1 MSRYVIWTEDENLE
15 VFVGFDEGFE
25 AFFLTIA
32 DESTDTDEPETYRFH
47 NFTHHPRL
55 EMTLGEVGSTL
66 ERFGLILPPDL
77 HRQLAGDAARCG
89 ISPDSVLV
97 KTSGAASKLQRE
109 LSTDRTKPAV
119 RVLRWKSVL

>member
-32 DESTDTDEPETYRFH
+32 DESTDTDEPDTYRFH

-89 ISPDSVLV
+89 IPPDSMLV
-97 KTSGAASKLQRE
+97 RAGNPDLGPPQEFPAN
-109 LSTDRTKPAV
+109 RTKPVV
-119 RVLRWKSVL
+119 RVLSWKSAL